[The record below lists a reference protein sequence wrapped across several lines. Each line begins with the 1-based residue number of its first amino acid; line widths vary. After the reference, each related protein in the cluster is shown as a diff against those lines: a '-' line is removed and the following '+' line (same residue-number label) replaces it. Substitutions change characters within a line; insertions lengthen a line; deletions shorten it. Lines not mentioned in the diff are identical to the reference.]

1 MGADQVIIDEMSQ
14 VVVLEVLDFRD
25 LVRGA
30 EAVEEVDER
39 YAARER
45 RRLGD
50 ARHVVC
56 FLDWSGGK
64 QPPPGLADGVDVRV
78 IAEDRQCVRGNR
90 PRRYV
95 KDRWCQLAGNL
106 VHARDHEQQA
116 LGSGEGGGQRPGL
129 ERAVNCRRGATL
141 GLHLDHVGDYTP
153 DVGLALRRPLIGELT
168 HVGGRGDWVDGAHV
182 IDAVCDRRGRFIAV
196 NHHCSTL
203 CHGKPPRSSPLVWAV
218 RCCRLVVT
226 QPGSREQIHNE

>member
-1 MGADQVIIDEMSQ
+1 MPQ

-50 ARHVVC
+50 ARHVVS
-56 FLDWSGGK
+56 FLDRSGGK
-64 QPPPGLADGVDVRV
+64 QPPPGLADGIDVRV
-78 IAEDRQCVRGNR
+78 IAKDRQCVRGNR

-95 KDRWCQLAGNL
+95 KDRRCQLAGYL

-116 LGSGEGGGQRPGL
+116 LGSGKGGGQRPGL
-129 ERAVNCRRGATL
+129 ERAVHRRRRSTFR
-141 GLHLDHVGDYTP
+141 LHLDHVGDHPP
-153 DVGLALRRPLIGELT
+153 DVGLAHRRPLVGELT
-168 HVGGRGDWVDGAHV
+168 HVGGWGDRVDGAHV
-182 IDAVCDRRGRFIAV
+182 VDAVRDRRGRFVAV
-196 NHHCSTL
+196 NHHRLSL
-203 CHGKPPRSSPLVWAV
+203 CHGYLRGPL
-218 RCCRLVVT
+218 RLVGCPVLD
-226 QPGSREQIHNE
+226 GVHSRDPSTT